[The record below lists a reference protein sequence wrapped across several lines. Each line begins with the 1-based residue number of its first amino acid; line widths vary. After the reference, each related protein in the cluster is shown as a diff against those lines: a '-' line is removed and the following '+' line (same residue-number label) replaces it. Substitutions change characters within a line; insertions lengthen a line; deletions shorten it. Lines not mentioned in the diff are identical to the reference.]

1 MPTMPVQTAIGVQR
15 ESFVARHPVAAYFA
29 LTYAISWTGALL
41 VVAPRLWRHEPI
53 PQLDGI
59 LMFPVML
66 LGPSVSGV
74 VLTRVVDG
82 PGGLKDLFSRM
93 RRIQVGARWY
103 LALLLPPCLI
113 LAVLWCLKTF
123 VSPVFAPNF
132 FPMGMLFGIPAGF
145 FEEIGWTGYAF
156 PKMSKDSALAP
167 AILLGLL
174 WGTWHLP
181 VINYLGTAT
190 PHGRY
195 WFPYFL
201 AFTAAMTAMRVV
213 IAWIYTNTKSLLL
226 AQLLHVSS
234 TGSLVVFS
242 PARVTA
248 AQETQWYSV
257 YAVALFAVVGILAA
271 KYGKG
276 LKKTERKE
284 RSAAI

>member
-1 MPTMPVQTAIGVQR
+1 MSAQIAIGVER
-15 ESFVARHPVAAYFA
+15 KGFVTRHPVAAYFA
-29 LTYAISWTGALL
+29 LTYAISWTSAFL
-41 VVAPRLWRHEPI
+41 VVAPRLWRHEAI
-53 PQLDGI
+53 PHLDGI

-74 VLTRVVDG
+74 VLTGVVDG
-82 PGGLKDLFSRM
+82 PSGLKDLFSRM
-93 RRIQVGARWY
+93 RRVQVGARWY

-113 LAVLWCLKTF
+113 LAVLFCLKTW
-123 VSPVFAPNF
+123 VSPVFTPNF

-156 PKMSKDSALAP
+156 PKMSKAGALFP

-213 IAWIYTNTKSLLL
+213 IAWIYANTKSVLM

-248 AQETQWYSV
+248 GQETQWYCV
-257 YAVALFAVVGILAA
+257 YAAALFLLVVILAA

-276 LKKTERKE
+276 LKKVKMKE
-284 RSAAI
+284 RPAAI

>member
-1 MPTMPVQTAIGVQR
+1 
-15 ESFVARHPVAAYFA
+15 
-29 LTYAISWTGALL
+29 
-41 VVAPRLWRHEPI
+41 
-53 PQLDGI
+53 
-59 LMFPVML
+59 
-66 LGPSVSGV
+66 
-74 VLTRVVDG
+74 
-82 PGGLKDLFSRM
+82 LKDLFSRM

-113 LAVLWCLKTF
+113 LAVLFCLKTW

-156 PKMSKDSALAP
+156 PKMSKASALAP

-213 IAWIYTNTKSLLL
+213 IAWIYTNTKSVLL

-248 AQETQWYSV
+248 AQETQWYCV
-257 YAVALFAVVGILAA
+257 YAAALFVVVAILAVE
-271 KYGKG
+271 YGKG
-276 LKKTERKE
+276 LKKTEMKDGS
-284 RSAAI
+284 SAI